1 MERENFGIFFW
12 GFFVVLGFGFFMG
25 IVILIFKLLTTSYVL
40 YPNLRITDKNLHK
53 TKTNNPIK
61 QRKQS

>member
-1 MERENFGIFFW
+1 MDRENFGIFFW
-12 GFFVVLGFGFFMG
+12 GCGFGVWIFFG

-53 TKTNNPIK
+53 TKTKNPIK